1 MFKGISLRWYGERHT
16 MLSHFLSSINKTH
29 YYRRFFCDSVS
40 ALVCG
45 TVNCWVL
52 GAVPRPQQYARPVY

>member
-1 MFKGISLRWYGERHT
+1 MFRGNSAMVRGKAH
-16 MLSHFLSSINKTH
+16 NAVA
-29 YYRRFFCDSVS
+29 FFIQYQQNTLLETSDS

>member
-1 MFKGISLRWYGERHT
+1 MFRGNSAMVRGKAHNAVATRDD
-16 MLSHFLSSINKTH
+16 
-29 YYRRFFCDSVS
+29 FFCDSVS

>member
-1 MFKGISLRWYGERHT
+1 MFRGNSAMVRGKAHNAVAFFIQYQQNTLQET
-16 MLSHFLSSINKTH
+16 I
-29 YYRRFFCDSVS
+29 FCDSVS